1 MAKLHKSNGSMSKK
15 VFLSL
20 AVCFIFFSG
29 SAQDAKNRW
38 VDSVMQTMSVQEK
51 IGQLFMLS
59 VSAYGTEEEL
69 DDTYDLIRKYKP
81 GSIRIIRG
89 GPHSHIRLVNKL
101 QDISDIPLL
110 VSIRAEWGLAQTL
123 DSTLQFQKPFVMS
136 AAADD
141 SLIYKT
147 GREIGRQM
155 NELGIHLNFAPNGD
169 FESNRQGY
177 SQKLRSYGSN
187 MIRSTRHA
195 VYFMHGLQSKYILAC
210 AIHLPIEREPGQI
223 IPADSSLYFEINPL
237 DANGFYPYA
246 KMVQAGLNGML
257 TSHLHA
263 LPKPEKENKR
273 EEVLQLHMNEMLKT
287 KLKFNGL
294 TFVDVPLLEK
304 ILDDERGGDL
314 ELLALEAGN
323 DVLID
328 PVDASAAIRRIT
340 KAARRSDKTMD
351 RLDEAVKKILSA
363 KYNAGLL
370 KTPVLSEVNLMER
383 LDSPEAALLKYQV
396 AEKAVTLLRNTA
408 QAVPVKLIE
417 NKRFASLS
425 LGADS
430 QNEFTHYLS
439 KYAGF
444 NHYSLNKGQSTDSIG
459 ALLGEADVII
469 IGVFPQ
475 SLSLVKDFLPVFQK
489 LSEKEIIVCH
499 FSDPKE
505 LVYLQQVPTIIAS
518 YTTETWAPKI
528 AAQVIFG
535 AIAAQGKLPAAVS
548 QAFPDGLGLV
558 TEKLNRFGYAVP
570 EAVGLDSHTLK
581 RIEAI
586 TREAVA
592 IGATPGSHVL
602 VARKGKVVY
611 ELSTGSLTYET
622 NAPVTE
628 QTLYDLASVTKVSAT
643 LQAVM
648 FMHEKGLIDINKKM
662 SVYLPEL
669 KNSNKK
675 DYTIKDILT
684 HQAGL
689 WPFLPF
695 WAETVKDGQFMPNY
709 YSKTASEDF
718 PFPVADSLFAYKAMK
733 DSLWNWIIKS
743 KVREKP
749 ARTTFDY
756 RYSDMGFYML
766 QHLAEKI
773 LNQPMEEF
781 LEQNLYEPLGA
792 YTMGYLPLRRFP
804 SSQIAPTENDKLFR
818 KSLLTG
824 YVHDQGAAMH
834 GGVAGHAGLFST
846 ANDLAKLGQMLLQ
859 KGNYGGQQ
867 FYKPETIELFTHRQY
882 EPSRRGLGWDK
893 PTPSDWNGPTALF
906 ASNRTFGHTGFT
918 GTCIWVDPEFDL
930 VFVFLSNRVYP
941 DMTNNK
947 LLNANIRP
955 RIQEVIYRAIF
966 DYCQYGQAAQNQ

>member
-1 MAKLHKSNGSMSKK
+1 MFKK

-20 AVCFIFFSG
+20 AVSFIFFSL
-29 SAQDAKNRW
+29 SAQDAKTQW
-38 VDSVMQTMSVQEK
+38 VDSVMQTMGLQEK

-59 VSAYGTEEEL
+59 VSAYGNEEEL
-69 DDTYDLIRKYKP
+69 EETRDLIRKHRP
-81 GSIRIIRG
+81 GSILITRG
-89 GPHSHIRLVNKL
+89 GPHSYARLVNKL
-101 QDISDIPLL
+101 QDISDVPLL

-123 DSTLQFQKPFVMS
+123 DSTTQFQKPYVLG

-169 FESNRQGY
+169 FDLSRQY
-177 SQKLRSYGSN
+177 YPQSLRSYSSN
-187 MIRSTRHA
+187 MLRATRYA
-195 VYFMHGLQSKYILAC
+195 VDFMKGLHSKNILAC
-210 AIHLPIEREPGQI
+210 AIHLPIDRGPDNPA
-223 IPADSSLYFEINPL
+223 PADSSLYFAINPVDL
-237 DANGFYPYA
+237 SGFYPYS
-246 KMVQAGLNGML
+246 KMAQAGLDGIL

-263 LPKPEKENKR
+263 TPHPEKERKR
-273 EEVLQLHMNEMLKT
+273 EEVLQLYMSEILKN

-304 ILDDERGGDL
+304 IIGDQRDGEL
-314 ELLALEAGN
+314 EMLALEVGN

-328 PVDASAAIRRIT
+328 PLDPGDAARRIA
-340 KAARRSDKTMD
+340 KAARRSDKMMD
-351 RLDEAVKKILSA
+351 RLDEAVRKILSA

-370 KTPVLSEVNLMER
+370 KTPVISEVNLMDR
-383 LDSPEAALLKYQV
+383 LNTPEATFIKHQV
-396 AEKAVTLLRNTA
+396 AEKAVTLLKNTN
-408 QAVPVKLIE
+408 QTIPVKLIE
-417 NKRFASLS
+417 SKKFVSLS
-425 LGADS
+425 IGADS

-439 KYAGF
+439 KYADF
-444 NHYSLNKGQSTDSIG
+444 RHYSLRKGQNADSIIS
-459 ALLGEADVII
+459 LLADADVLV

-475 SLSLVKDFLPVFQK
+475 SLSSVKDFFPAFQK
-489 LSEKEIIVCH
+489 FSEKELIVCH
-499 FSDPKE
+499 FGNPKE
-505 LVYLQQVPTIIAS
+505 LEYLQHLPALITS
-518 YTTETWAPKI
+518 YTTEAWAPKT
-528 AAQVIFG
+528 AAQIIFG
-535 AIAAQGKLPAAVS
+535 GLTAHGKLPSAIS
-548 QAFPDGLGLV
+548 QVLPENTGLPS
-558 TEKLNRFGYAVP
+558 EKINRFGYSVP
-570 EAVGLDSHTLK
+570 EAVGMDSRTLN
-581 RIEAI
+581 RIAAIAQEAI
-586 TREAVA
+586 N

-602 VARKGKVVY
+602 VARNGKIVY
-611 ELSTGSLTYET
+611 ELSSGSLTYESK
-622 NAPVTE
+622 APVTE
-628 QTLYDLASVTKVSAT
+628 QTIYDLASVTKVSAT
-643 LQAVM
+643 LQTVM
-648 FMHEKGLIDINKKM
+648 FMQEKGLIDINKKM

-669 KNSNKK
+669 KKSNKK
-675 DYTIKDILT
+675 DYTVKDILT

-695 WAETVKDGQFMPNY
+695 WAETIKDGRFMPNY
-709 YSKTASEDF
+709 YSKTANEDF
-718 PFPVADSLFAYKAMK
+718 PFPVSDSLFAYKAMK

-743 KVREKP
+743 KVRDKP

-804 SSQIAPTENDKLFR
+804 SSQIAPTENDRLFR

-834 GGVAGHAGLFST
+834 GGIAGHAGLFSN

-893 PTPSDWNGPTALF
+893 PTPSDWSGPTTLL

-918 GTCIWVDPEFDL
+918 GTCIWVDPEFNL

-966 DYCQYGQAAQNQ
+966 DYCQYQQAAQNQ